1 MTSAHGYVHV
11 SKTVKTSHGVFH
23 KSYTH
28 IKHGTIIHG
37 DVSNQYDLDRL
48 YDTVKQQKGR
58 IDVLFANAGLWDFGA
73 AF

>member
-1 MTSAHGYVHV
+1 LYTDAMTSAHGYVHV

-37 DVSNQYDLDRL
+37 GSMAY
-48 YDTVKQQKGR
+48 
-58 IDVLFANAGLWDFGA
+58 
-73 AF
+73 